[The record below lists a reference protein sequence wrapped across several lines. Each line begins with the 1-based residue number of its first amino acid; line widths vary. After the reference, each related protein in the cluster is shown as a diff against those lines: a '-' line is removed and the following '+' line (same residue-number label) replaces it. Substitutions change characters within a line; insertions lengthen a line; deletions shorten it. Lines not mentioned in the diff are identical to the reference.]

1 MQKKTRFKSP
11 ARDFAVVIL
20 GLAVAISFLFL
31 FWKDLNATSVRTDK
45 KQIATITFKNKI
57 AQRKFSDRVVW
68 ERLSNSSPLYDGD
81 VIRTAN
87 LAQAI
92 ITFHD
97 GTTLDLSENTMLQIY
112 FSEYEG
118 LQIFVDGGDIQLD
131 AAKNANVAVKLD
143 DGSVVNVD
151 AGSSLI
157 AKAEPQGVKT
167 IEVKTGNAKITT
179 EIGKTASLS
188 LGQSANIEKSGNIE
202 RNPIT
207 VTSIPRDLRLL
218 NVTDKPLDINL
229 EWKMND
235 DKSQFITIETSDDK
249 DFSAITATKRIRS
262 TEKHTLSID
271 QGTVWWRL
279 YSDENKKSP
288 VIGKIAV
295 QKVPPVKKL
304 APSSNGQF
312 SYRVTPPAISFRWDA
327 NELANHYKLTVSSTP
342 DMKNP
347 IVERKI
353 ENSNIAI
360 VTDLREGTWWWQISP
375 YYIPN
380 NLGYIISEKPSS
392 FTIIKNSQ
400 IKKPSLTVPQDKAEI
415 VYKENIPLQLMW
427 KSDLN
432 DCTYVVH
439 IAKDSAFKNEIFTK
453 ETTSTS
459 FNQDFA
465 PTDLKDGIYFW
476 KIVRKSQEKD
486 DLTPESDIRS
496 FIVSKYVPQSN
507 KLLYPPE
514 RFTAETGQIATTS
527 FVWKL
532 SDDYKDK
539 ESVLQISKSKDFS
552 TIQQEKHLPEQ
563 TISNINIE
571 EGTWYWRI
579 GVMND
584 AGTIDYTPSRSFVA
598 IKELTAPQLIYPAQN
613 QELLTYNDSAISL
626 KWKEVSGA
634 SYYNV
639 RIYNQ
644 EQELISS
651 KQEIRDTKA
660 SFILKPEKYSV
671 ELQAVA
677 EQNDISTMRQ
687 SPYSQAEFAVRKP
700 EPVILLS
707 PASSSTIS
715 GLTALRI
722 PTSFTWKNGKDIPSE
737 YELVLKKRTNN
748 GSYKVIERRTTDKQS
763 ISFHRLTPGSYSY
776 QVLASTAQ
784 GIPLNSGEKS
794 FTVTDVPPLATP
806 VGLSPRDN
814 FTMNGEYL
822 RKKRNIV
829 FEWKPVEGANSYNFV
844 LYKKDQDGSLK
855 AIYSEKKIKSN
866 RARLKDLSVLDLGSF
881 SWQVTAYSYAKDGYL
896 EQSSKT
902 LKQSFKIDFEA
913 PSEIENLTPERM
925 YSE

>member
-380 NLGYIISEKPSS
+380 NLGYII
-392 FTIIKNSQ
+392 
-400 IKKPSLTVPQDKAEI
+400 
-415 VYKENIPLQLMW
+415 
-427 KSDLN
+427 
-432 DCTYVVH
+432 
-439 IAKDSAFKNEIFTK
+439 
-453 ETTSTS
+453 
-459 FNQDFA
+459 
-465 PTDLKDGIYFW
+465 
-476 KIVRKSQEKD
+476 
-486 DLTPESDIRS
+486 
-496 FIVSKYVPQSN
+496 
-507 KLLYPPE
+507 
-514 RFTAETGQIATTS
+514 
-527 FVWKL
+527 
-532 SDDYKDK
+532 
-539 ESVLQISKSKDFS
+539 
-552 TIQQEKHLPEQ
+552 
-563 TISNINIE
+563 
-571 EGTWYWRI
+571 
-579 GVMND
+579 
-584 AGTIDYTPSRSFVA
+584 
-598 IKELTAPQLIYPAQN
+598 
-613 QELLTYNDSAISL
+613 
-626 KWKEVSGA
+626 
-634 SYYNV
+634 
-639 RIYNQ
+639 
-644 EQELISS
+644 
-651 KQEIRDTKA
+651 
-660 SFILKPEKYSV
+660 
-671 ELQAVA
+671 
-677 EQNDISTMRQ
+677 
-687 SPYSQAEFAVRKP
+687 
-700 EPVILLS
+700 
-707 PASSSTIS
+707 
-715 GLTALRI
+715 
-722 PTSFTWKNGKDIPSE
+722 
-737 YELVLKKRTNN
+737 
-748 GSYKVIERRTTDKQS
+748 
-763 ISFHRLTPGSYSY
+763 
-776 QVLASTAQ
+776 
-784 GIPLNSGEKS
+784 
-794 FTVTDVPPLATP
+794 
-806 VGLSPRDN
+806 
-814 FTMNGEYL
+814 
-822 RKKRNIV
+822 
-829 FEWKPVEGANSYNFV
+829 
-844 LYKKDQDGSLK
+844 
-855 AIYSEKKIKSN
+855 
-866 RARLKDLSVLDLGSF
+866 
-881 SWQVTAYSYAKDGYL
+881 
-896 EQSSKT
+896 
-902 LKQSFKIDFEA
+902 
-913 PSEIENLTPERM
+913 
-925 YSE
+925 